1 VKGAGRWWGRSGCFG
16 RTTAAPTPTP
26 TPTPTPR
33 RHPSR
38 PSLALALAPGLTPT
52 LALVLIPTLT
62 LALARQAFAREK
74 EAALQS
80 HREALDGALVRQLR
94 EVREAVAQRTGWA
107 PADVDLVLPSRTG
120 LQ

>member
-1 VKGAGRWWGRSGCFG
+1 MKGAGRWWGRSGCFG
-16 RTTAAPTPTP
+16 RTTAAPTP

-80 HREALDGALVRQLR
+80 HHEALDEALVRQLR
-94 EVREAVAQRTGWA
+94 EVREAVVQRTGWA
-107 PADVDLVLPSRTG
+107 PADVDLVLPSPSRTG
-120 LQ
+120 RQ